1 MCAVQA
7 SRTWVALS
15 SQTAQVHVQSVD
27 LEQARVGSYPLS
39 LRQDEHIPLD
49 EFSGWNDQGS
59 PIAQH
64 GCLGCKH
71 SFEACQD
78 PVALELLDEGE
89 DCIQKYD
96 AEQRVGDVEIPSPW
110 VEMLAKQSE
119 PTACHEQ
126 DREKVLEL
134 TEKSEHQRSFASHL
148 EYIGTIS
155 RQAALGFL
163 VCEALG
169 SACELDEQ
177 LFKWALVR

>member
-1 MCAVQA
+1 LHDALPIFAKMRLVITPLPAMVPMEKKTTPRTTAIVLITRTKCSSSRRIGASTSTVSFVRRTIPPISVPMPVEWTSAFTRTRENKSSRKHHVPALQDIFVCAVQA

-71 SFEACQD
+71 S
-78 PVALELLDEGE
+78 
-89 DCIQKYD
+89 
-96 AEQRVGDVEIPSPW
+96 
-110 VEMLAKQSE
+110 
-119 PTACHEQ
+119 
-126 DREKVLEL
+126 
-134 TEKSEHQRSFASHL
+134 
-148 EYIGTIS
+148 
-155 RQAALGFL
+155 
-163 VCEALG
+163 
-169 SACELDEQ
+169 
-177 LFKWALVR
+177 